1 MAQKDVHGLEAWVE
15 KLSKQDLP
23 VLANVLKELNQLTAG
38 DDTSANQLADAIM
51 KDAALTAQVLRIANS
66 VHYNPVSDGQF
77 NTISRAVVQVGFKG
91 IRAICISVMV
101 IDSLLGKEPNPELM
115 LGMARGFHAGVQA
128 RRMASRFDDERK
140 EDSFLAALML
150 HVGDLAFW
158 SRGGRQAAAC
168 SSRLS
173 AGDIDAEQAAME
185 TIGTDF
191 RSISLA
197 LAKRWNL
204 GPVLEKA
211 LLHPHDK
218 NPLVRAAVL
227 GDEVSRVAEKG
238 WDSSEFNE
246 TLVRVCEFTGQS
258 LIDAKKSLMAAADE
272 ASEVALTFGAKRIC
286 HLIPGSADAEGIK
299 LNRGL
304 RPNPQVQL
312 DVLREMGT
320 MIAAG
325 TDFNTLFQMVLEGL
339 HRGVGLERVAIAL
352 IDKEGRT
359 LRLKY
364 MLGDDTESW
373 REHFAFSCHRPD
385 DNILSHTMH
394 ARKYLLVRNRKL
406 PEHKNLVTIDCA
418 RVFGKGQFM
427 IAPIH
432 TGQRNIGIFY
442 ADRGSTEANI
452 DDTQFESFK
461 YFTEQAN
468 QGLLRLAVTTKQTAM
483 TKQAGTIKQTAA
495 TKQTTTK
502 SASTVKSVGDKPAK
516 PPAGRSPAT
525 KH

>member
-15 KLSKQDLP
+15 KLAKQDLP

-51 KDAALTAQVLRIANS
+51 KDAALTSQVLRIANS
-66 VHYNPVSDGQF
+66 VHYNPVSDSQF

-101 IDSLLGKEPNPELM
+101 IDSLLGKDPNPEVM
-115 LGMARGFHAGVQA
+115 LGMARSFHAGVQA
-128 RRMASRFDDERK
+128 RRMA
-140 EDSFLAALML
+140 
-150 HVGDLAFW
+150 FW
-158 SRGGRQAAAC
+158 SRGGKQAAAC
-168 SSRLS
+168 SSRLD
-173 AGDIDAEQAAME
+173 AGGIDAEQAAME

-197 LAKRWNL
+197 LAKRWHL
-204 GPVLEKA
+204 GPILEKA
-211 LLHPHDK
+211 LMHPHDK

-227 GDEVSRVAEKG
+227 GDEVSRTAEKG
-238 WDSSEFNE
+238 WESSEFNE

-258 LIDAKKSLMAAADE
+258 LVDAKKSLMAAADE
-272 ASEVALTFGAKRIC
+272 AAEVALSFGAKRIC
-286 HLIPGSADAEGIK
+286 HLIPGSGDTEGIK

-352 IDKEGRT
+352 IDKDGRT

-364 MLGDDTESW
+364 MLGDETESW
-373 REHFAFSCHRPD
+373 REHFVFSCHRPD
-385 DNILSHTMH
+385 DNILSNTMH
-394 ARKYLLVRNRKL
+394 ARKCLLVRNRKL
-406 PEHKNLVTIDCA
+406 PEHKNLITIDCA

-442 ADRGSTEANI
+442 ADRGSTEANV

-468 QGLLRLAVTTKQTAM
+468 QGLVRLAVTTR
-483 TKQAGTIKQTAA
+483 QTAA
-495 TKQTTTK
+495 TRQATSKP
-502 SASTVKSVGDKPAK
+502 SAPGTRPAAGNTAPPADKPTK
-516 PPAGRSPAT
+516 PSAGRPPAT